1 MNFNKEITTLL
12 SSNNFLIY
20 IKTEEEERLEYIL
33 NNINYGKFKK
43 RICTW
48 NFIDGYINNPNYKHR
63 GIKNPLETLETISN
77 NKDTN
82 IKIFFLKDFYYFIN
96 DISISRKLKN
106 VEQWLKKHKKY
117 IIISG
122 KGKKIPNELQ
132 EYIVYLELP
141 LPNKIEIKIEIERFT
156 IFNEKYKDIQEKINN
171 AYIGYTITRIRKSIS
186 KLIIDNLHTTDVI
199 KNIIKEKEK
208 FIKQTDILEFHY
220 SDEDLIPIGGLTNL
234 RNWLKIRQ
242 STFSKKA
249 TLYGTKIP
257 RGIILVGIQGTGKSL
272 SAKGIAIAWHL
283 PLLKLDIS
291 KIFTSLL
298 GESENK
304 IKNAIETSELISP
317 CVLWIDEIDKIFT
330 QNTNNNDSGTTLR
343 VTNILLTWLSDK
355 KKDVFVI
362 ATANTIKN
370 LPIEIL
376 RKGRFDEIFFVDL
389 PKFKERIHIF
399 YIHLKK
405 VRPLTWYKYNIY
417 YLSKLTRKFS
427 GAEIEQSITEG
438 MYTGL
443 HQNREFTT
451 ADIAVAINNMIPLSV
466 TEEDKIIK
474 LRQWGY
480 SGRIKL
486 A

>member
-1 MNFNKEITTLL
+1 MNFKKEIITLL

-20 IKTEEEERLEYIL
+20 IETEEEERLEYIL
-33 NNINYGKFKK
+33 NNINRGEFKK

-48 NFIDGYINNPNYKHR
+48 NFIDGYTNNPNYKQR

-77 NKDTN
+77 SEHTN
-82 IKIFFLKDFYYFIN
+82 IKIFFLKDFYHFIN
-96 DISISRKLKN
+96 DISIIRKLKN
-106 VEQWLKKHKKY
+106 IEKWLKTHKKY
-117 IIISG
+117 IIITG
-122 KGKKIPNELQ
+122 KGKKIPGELQ
-132 EYIVYLELP
+132 EYIVYLKLP
-141 LPNKIEIKIEIERFT
+141 LPNKREIKNEIERF
-156 IFNEKYKDIQEKINN
+156 IAFNKKYNNIQEKVSN
-171 AYIGYTITRIRKSIS
+171 AYIGYTITRIRKSVS
-186 KLIIDNLHTTDVI
+186 KLLVLNLPQEDVI
-199 KNIIKEKEK
+199 QHIIKEKEK
-208 FIKQTDILEFHY
+208 FIKQTDILEFY
-220 SDEDLIPIGGLTNL
+220 YNNQEKIQIGGLANL
-234 RNWLKIRQ
+234 RYWLKIRK
-242 STFSKKA
+242 STFNNRA
-249 TLYGTKIP
+249 TLYGTKMP

-272 SAKGIAIAWHL
+272 SAKAIAVEWRL

-291 KIFTSLL
+291 KIFTGLL

-304 IKNAIETSELISP
+304 IKHAIEKSESIAP
-317 CVLWIDEIDKIFT
+317 CILWIDEIDKIFT
-330 QNTNNNDSGTTLR
+330 HNTNNNDSGTTLR

-355 KKDVFVI
+355 TKDVFII

-389 PKFKERIHIF
+389 PKFEERINIF

-405 VRPLTWYKYNIY
+405 VRPLTWCKYNIY
-417 YLSKLTRKFS
+417 YLSRISRKFS

-443 HQNREFTT
+443 YQNREFTT
-451 ADIAVAINNMIPLSV
+451 IDIAQAIKEMIPLSI
-466 TEEDKIIK
+466 TEENKIIK

-480 SGRIKL
+480 SGKIKL